1 MAHEKDDG
9 LTPLVNPQ
17 SSPQDEPGASDGA
30 SRPSR
35 PRSPPRVWPPM
46 SPGDMGRV
54 VRRLKLSAERVR
66 EAASEAALLEGAA

>member
-17 SSPQDEPGASDGA
+17 SSPPDESGTSDGA

-54 VRRLKLSAERVR
+54 VRRLKLSAERLR
-66 EAASEAALLEGAA
+66 EPEAALLEGAA